1 MKATNL
7 KGFFDVRV
15 YAEGKEREAC
25 KMKADDETIYFVSR
39 FTPDTCPD
47 DLRPYVTEYVSKK
60 DGSTNFRLKFKV
72 GGRAAWYAPSGAP
85 CARPTNAELEGDRWQ
100 VSLDFV
106 NIPADPANPKKPC
119 GLWVNAIQA
128 MRLER
133 YEFAPMVD
141 TSAQQTTPSAPIS
154 NGSAPAADE
163 DPFA

>member
-25 KMKADDETIYFVSR
+25 KMKADDETVYFVSR

-47 DLRPYVTEYVSKK
+47 NLRELVTEYVSKK
-60 DGSTNFRLKFKV
+60 DGSTNYRIKFKV
-72 GGRAAWYAPSGAP
+72 GSRAAWYGPSGAP
-85 CARPTNAELEGDRWQ
+85 IARPTNAELECDRWQ

-106 NIPADPANPKKPC
+106 NIPADPGNPKKAC

-133 YEFAPMVD
+133 YEFAPMVED
-141 TSAQQTTPSAPIS
+141 SAPQPTTPAPES
-154 NGSAPAADE
+154 KGFAPAAYD